1 MSEIYCKECGKQVSA
16 EATTCPFCGV
26 QLNEVPVAEPV
37 AEPATATAANVSE
50 KSDRDWLTTF
60 LLCWFLGYLGL
71 HSFYAKKTGI
81 GIIQLLTVGGCGIW
95 TFIDFWMLIFG
106 AYRDGEGK
114 IVGRR

>member
-26 QLNEVPVAEPV
+26 QLNE
-37 AEPATATAANVSE
+37 EPATATAANVSE

-60 LLCWFLGYLGL
+60 LLCWFLGYLGV

-81 GIIQLLTVGGCGIW
+81 GIIQLLTAGGCGIW
-95 TFIDFWMLIFG
+95 TFIDWVMLLVG
-106 AYRDGEGK
+106 SYRDGEGK
-114 IVGRR
+114 IVDRK